1 MFNNQYSTF
10 NVQQPIAVAVTE
22 SDKSKRHGAVPA
34 FILLLIASC
43 LLPVL
48 TRAQKDTTVKKKTT
62 TIDITSSYK
71 PVLRNAVKI
80 NFSASHLSSDTTHP
94 NLTYNIPAQN
104 LFYSYQ
110 PIPLKPL
117 ALQQDTN
124 LYLGLRNF
132 VKVGYGNFSTPFVS
146 AGFSF
151 GNGKK
156 FLANI
161 YADYIS
167 SKGKLLYQDY
177 SRLNVKATGSYFLP
191 KNEVYAGINVRM
203 HENFLYG
210 YDSGLYKYTR
220 KDVRQQFQEFAV
232 KAGIRNTI
240 TGEYGINYN
249 PSLEISNFINVNKL
263 AETSAMLN
271 IPVEKEFGEVFKFR
285 VEGKADITSY
295 TTKDVFPNIKLNN
308 NVFSVAPSI
317 IFSTPRF
324 SINGG
329 LIPTWDNGKFVW
341 LPNVYAEAQI
351 AENVFAFQ
359 AGWIGK
365 VTKNTYRNL
374 SAINPYLK
382 TLTSQLNTKE
392 VEYYG
397 GIKAT
402 LGKHFNFN
410 AKAGLVTYTNLPFF
424 INDTATDGKAFDI
437 SNETGVRNLRV
448 HGDVSYISQD
458 KFTVTAGLTFTG
470 YTGMKRN
477 AKAWSTI
484 PMEFTSSLRW
494 WAIKQVLLKADFYA
508 FGGGHY
514 LEKGNVSRVFAPGS
528 DFSAGIEF
536 RISKMFTAWM
546 DVNNI
551 FNTKYERWHNYEV
564 LGLNLLGG
572 VRVNF

>member
-1 MFNNQYSTF
+1 MIKAHVGSTF
-10 NVQQPIAVAVTE
+10 
-22 SDKSKRHGAVPA
+22 
-34 FILLLIASC
+34 LIDRMAKQRTVITSC
-43 LLPVL
+43 LLLAALMLLPML
-48 TRAQKDTTVKKKTT
+48 TMAQKDTTVKKKTT

-80 NFSASHLSSDTTHP
+80 NFSASQLNADTTHP
-94 NLTYNIPAQN
+94 NLVYAIPAQN

-110 PIPLKPL
+110 PIPLRPL
-117 ALQQDTN
+117 ALEQDTN
-124 LYLGLRNF
+124 LNLGQRNY
-132 VKVGYGNFSTPFVS
+132 VKVGYGNFSTPYID

-151 GNGKK
+151 GDGKK
-156 FLANI
+156 FLANV
-161 YADYIS
+161 YANYIS

-177 SRLNVKATGSYFLP
+177 SKLHVKATGSYFLP
-191 KNEVYAGINVRM
+191 KNEVYAAVDVRM
-203 HENFLYG
+203 NENFLYG
-210 YDSGLYKYTR
+210 YDTAMYKYTR
-220 KDVRQQFQEFAV
+220 KDVRQQFQDFSV
-232 KAGIRNTI
+232 KAGIRNTVV
-240 TGEYGINYN
+240 GEYSINYN
-249 PSLEISNFINVNKL
+249 PSLLVSNFTNVNKL
-263 AETSAMLN
+263 VETSALLTV
-271 IPVEKEFGEVFKFR
+271 PVEKQFGEVFAFR
-285 VEGKADITSY
+285 IEGKADVTSY
-295 TTKDVFPNIKLNN
+295 TTKDVFPKIKLNN

-317 IFSTPRF
+317 VFSTPRF

-351 AENVFAFQ
+351 ADNVFAFQ

-365 VTKNTYRNL
+365 ITKNTYRNL
-374 SAINPYLK
+374 SEINPYLK

-424 INDTATDGKAFDI
+424 INDTATDGKAFVI

-448 HGDVSYISQD
+448 RGDVSYIQQD
-458 KFTVTAGLTFTG
+458 KFSVTAALTFNG
-470 YTGMKRN
+470 YTGMKQN
-477 AKAWSTI
+477 AKAWNTI
-484 PMEFTSSLRW
+484 PMEFSSSLRW
-494 WAIKQVLLKADFYA
+494 WAFKQVLLKADFYA

-514 LEKGNVSRVFAPGS
+514 LDKGNISRVFAPGS

-536 RISKMFTAWM
+536 KISKMFSAWF

-551 FNTKYERWHNYEV
+551 FNTRYERWHNYEV
-564 LGLNLLGG
+564 YGLNLMGG
-572 VRVNF
+572 VRVSF

>member
-1 MFNNQYSTF
+1 MI
-10 NVQQPIAVAVTE
+10 NVQQLNPPAGVQVSDLERHRLFMAFFLLFIA
-22 SDKSKRHGAVPA
+22 
-34 FILLLIASC
+34 FC
-43 LLPVL
+43 LLPL
-48 TRAQKDTTVKKKTT
+48 FSSAQKDTVKKTT

-71 PVLRNAVKI
+71 PVLRNAVKL
-80 NFSASHLSSDTTHP
+80 NFSASHLGGDTSRP
-94 NLTYNIPAQN
+94 VLTYDIPAQN

-117 ALQQDTN
+117 ALEQDTN

-132 VKVGYGNFSTPFVS
+132 VKAGYGNFSTPYVS

-151 GNGKK
+151 GDGKK
-156 FLANI
+156 FLANV

-167 SKGKLLYQDY
+167 SKGKIQYQDY
-177 SRLNVKATGSYFLP
+177 SRLHVKAAGSYFLP
-191 KNEVYAGINVRM
+191 KNEVYAGVDVRM
-203 HENFLYG
+203 NENFLYG
-210 YDSGLYKYTR
+210 YDTSMYKYTR
-220 KDVRQQFQEFAV
+220 KDVRQQFQDLSV
-232 KAGIRNTI
+232 RGGIRNTV

-249 PSLEISNFINVNKL
+249 PSLQVSNFINVNKL
-263 AETSAMLN
+263 AETSVLLTV
-271 IPVEKEFGEVFKFR
+271 PVEKEFGEAFTFR

-295 TTKDVFPNIKLNN
+295 TTKDVFPRIKLNN
-308 NVFSVAPSI
+308 NLFQVGPSLV
-317 IFSTPRF
+317 FSTPRF

-329 LIPTWDNGKFVW
+329 ILPTWDNGNFIW

-351 AENVFAFQ
+351 AENIFAFQ
-359 AGWIGK
+359 AGWVGRL
-365 VTKNTYRNL
+365 TKNTYRNL
-374 SAINPYLK
+374 SEINPYLK
-382 TLTSQLNTKE
+382 TFTAQLNTKE

-424 INDTATDGKAFDI
+424 INDTATDNKSFVI
-437 SNETGVRNLRV
+437 SNETGVRNFRV
-448 HGDVSYISQD
+448 HGDVSYINQD
-458 KFTVTAGLTFTG
+458 KFTVTAGLTFNG

-477 AKAWSTI
+477 ARAWNTI
-484 PMEFTSSLRW
+484 PMEFSSSLRW
-494 WAIKQVLLKADFYA
+494 WALKQVLLKADFYA

-514 LEKGNVSRVFAPGS
+514 LDKGNVSRVFAPGS

-536 RISKMFTAWM
+536 KISKMFSAWM

-551 FNTKYERWHNYEV
+551 FNTKYQRWHNYEV
-564 LGLNLLGG
+564 YGLNLLGG

>member
-1 MFNNQYSTF
+1 MI
-10 NVQQPIAVAVTE
+10 NVQQFNP
-22 SDKSKRHGAVPA
+22 PA
-34 FILLLIASC
+34 AIQVQDIERRRLFVICLLLLAFC
-43 LLPVL
+43 VLPL
-48 TRAQKDTTVKKKTT
+48 FSMAQKDTTKKTT

-71 PVLRNAVKI
+71 PVLRNAVKL
-80 NFSASHLSSDTTHP
+80 NFSASHLSSDSTHP
-94 NLTYNIPAQN
+94 NLNYDIPAQN

-124 LYLGLRNF
+124 LYLGQRNF
-132 VKVGYGNFSTPFVS
+132 VKVGYGNFSTPYVS

-156 FLANI
+156 FLANV

-177 SRLNVKATGSYFLP
+177 SRLHIKAAGSYFLP
-191 KNEVYAGINVRM
+191 KNEVYAAVDVKMN
-203 HENFLYG
+203 ENFLYG
-210 YDSGLYKYTR
+210 YDTSLYKYTR
-220 KDVRQQFQEFAV
+220 KDVRQQFQDLSI
-232 KAGIRNTI
+232 KAGIRNTV

-249 PSLEISNFINVNKL
+249 PSLQVSNFINVNRL
-263 AETSAMLN
+263 AETSALLT
-271 IPVEKEFGEVFKFR
+271 IPVEKQFGEVFAFR
-285 VEGKADITSY
+285 VEGRADITSY
-295 TTKDVFPNIKLNN
+295 TTKDVFPKIKLNN

-317 IFSTPRF
+317 VFSTPRF

-329 LIPTWDNGKFVW
+329 LIPTWDNGKFIW
-341 LPNVYAEAQI
+341 LPNVYAEATI
-351 AENVFAFQ
+351 AENKFAFQ
-359 AGWIGK
+359 AGWVGRL
-365 VTKNTYRNL
+365 TKNTYRNL
-374 SAINPYLK
+374 SEINPYLK
-382 TLTSQLNTKE
+382 TLTAQLNTKE

-424 INDTATDGKAFDI
+424 INDTATDNKGFVI

-458 KFTVTAGLTFTG
+458 KFTVTAGLTFNG
-470 YTGMKRN
+470 YTGMKSN
-477 AKAWSTI
+477 AKAWNTI

-494 WAIKQVLLKADFYA
+494 WALKQVLLKADFYA
-508 FGGGHY
+508 FGGGHF
-514 LEKGNVSRVFAPGS
+514 LAKGNVSRVFAPGS

-536 RISKMFTAWM
+536 KISKMFSAWM

-551 FNTKYERWHNYEV
+551 FNTKYQRWHNYEV
-564 LGLNLLGG
+564 YGPNLLGG

>member
-1 MFNNQYSTF
+1 MI
-10 NVQQPIAVAVTE
+10 NVQQFNP
-22 SDKSKRHGAVPA
+22 PA
-34 FILLLIASC
+34 AIQVQDIERRRLFVICLLLLAFC
-43 LLPVL
+43 VLPL
-48 TRAQKDTTVKKKTT
+48 FSMAQKDTTKKTT

-71 PVLRNAVKI
+71 PVLRNAVKL
-80 NFSASHLSSDTTHP
+80 NFSASHLSSDSTHP
-94 NLTYNIPAQN
+94 NLNYDIPAQN

-124 LYLGLRNF
+124 LYLGQRNF
-132 VKVGYGNFSTPFVS
+132 VKVGYGNFSTPYVS

-156 FLANI
+156 FLANV

-177 SRLNVKATGSYFLP
+177 SRLHIKAAGSYFLP
-191 KNEVYAGINVRM
+191 KNEVYAAVDVKMN
-203 HENFLYG
+203 ENFLYG
-210 YDSGLYKYTR
+210 YDTSLYKYTR
-220 KDVRQQFQEFAV
+220 KDVRQQFQDLSI
-232 KAGIRNTI
+232 KAGIRNTV

-249 PSLEISNFINVNKL
+249 PSLQVSNFINVNRL
-263 AETSAMLN
+263 AETSALLT
-271 IPVEKEFGEVFKFR
+271 IPVEKQFGEVFAFR
-285 VEGKADITSY
+285 VEGRADITSY
-295 TTKDVFPNIKLNN
+295 TTKDVFPKIKLNN

-317 IFSTPRF
+317 VFSTPRF

-329 LIPTWDNGKFVW
+329 LIPTWDNGKFIW
-341 LPNVYAEAQI
+341 LPNVYAEATI
-351 AENVFAFQ
+351 AENKFAFQ
-359 AGWIGK
+359 AGWVGRL
-365 VTKNTYRNL
+365 TKNTYRNL
-374 SAINPYLK
+374 SEINPYLK
-382 TLTSQLNTKE
+382 TLTAQLNTKE

-424 INDTATDGKAFDI
+424 INDTATDNKGFVI

-458 KFTVTAGLTFTG
+458 KFTVTAGLTFNG
-470 YTGMKRN
+470 YTGMKSN
-477 AKAWSTI
+477 AKAWNTI

-494 WAIKQVLLKADFYA
+494 WALKQVLLKADFYA
-508 FGGGHY
+508 FGGGHF
-514 LEKGNVSRVFAPGS
+514 LAKGNVSRVFAPGS

-536 RISKMFTAWM
+536 KISKMFSAWM

-551 FNTKYERWHNYEV
+551 FNTKYQRWHNYEV
-564 LGLNLLGG
+564 YGLNLLGG

>member
-1 MFNNQYSTF
+1 MKTLTKKYSMTGTSKNKF
-10 NVQQPIAVAVTE
+10 SVALCLAVISVCLF
-22 SDKSKRHGAVPA
+22 SIPA
-34 FILLLIASC
+34 S
-43 LLPVL
+43 
-48 TRAQKDTTVKKKTT
+48 AQRDTAKKTT

-80 NFSASHLSSDTTHP
+80 NFSASHLNADTTRP
-94 NLTYNIPAQN
+94 ALTYDIPAQN
-104 LFYSYQ
+104 LFYAYQ

-117 ALQQDTN
+117 ALEQDTN
-124 LYLGLRNF
+124 LYLGLRNY
-132 VKVGYGNFSTPFVS
+132 VKVGYGNLSTPYIS

-151 GNGKK
+151 GEGKK
-156 FLANI
+156 FLANV

-177 SRLNVKATGSYFLP
+177 SKLHLKAAGSYFLP
-191 KNEVYAGINVRM
+191 ANEVYAGVEAKM
-203 HENFLYG
+203 DENFLYG
-210 YDSGLYKYTR
+210 FDTSLYKYSK
-220 KDVRQQFQEFAV
+220 KDVRQQFQDLSV
-232 KAGIRNTI
+232 NIGIRNTK

-249 PSLEISNFINVNKL
+249 PNLQVSNFTNINKL
-263 AETSAMLN
+263 TETSVVLTA
-271 IPVEKEFGEVFKFR
+271 PVEKQFGEVFAFK

-295 TTKDVFPNIKLNN
+295 TTKNLVPN
-308 NVFSVAPSI
+308 NVTLKNNIFQVAPSLV
-317 IFSTPRF
+317 FSTPRF

-329 LIPTWDNGKFVW
+329 LVPTWDNGNFVW
-341 LPNVYAEAQI
+341 LPNVFAEAQI
-351 AENVFAFQ
+351 MENVIAFQ
-359 AGWIGK
+359 AGWVGRY
-365 VTKNTYRNL
+365 TKNSYRNL
-374 SAINPYLK
+374 SQVNPYLK
-382 TLTSQLNTKE
+382 TLSTQLNTKE
-392 VEYYG
+392 TEYYG

-402 LGKHFNFN
+402 VGRHFNFN

-424 INDTATDGKAFDI
+424 INDTATDNKSFVI
-437 SNETGVRNLRV
+437 SNETGVKNLRV
-448 HGDVSYISQD
+448 HGDISYINQD
-458 KFTVTAGLTFTG
+458 KFTVTAGLTFNG

-477 AKAWSTI
+477 AKAWNTI

-514 LEKGNVSRVFAPGS
+514 LEKGNVSKIFTPGS

-536 RISKMFTAWM
+536 RISKMFSAWM

-564 LGLNLLGG
+564 YGLNLAGG